1 MGRACPTC
9 ATPREQ
15 QRCPGCRRLIGSP
28 CALGCTRAAVAY
40 AEVVLEG
47 GELVEPGG
55 SAAVTEL
62 DLGAALEEAL
72 AGWESAA

>member
-28 CALGCTRAAVAY
+28 CALGCTRAAVDYEAL
-40 AEVVLEG
+40 VLAG
-47 GELVEPGG
+47 GEPVESGA
-55 SAAVTEL
+55 SAAPTEL
-62 DLGAALEEAL
+62 DLGAALDAAL
-72 AGWESAA
+72 AGWEAAA